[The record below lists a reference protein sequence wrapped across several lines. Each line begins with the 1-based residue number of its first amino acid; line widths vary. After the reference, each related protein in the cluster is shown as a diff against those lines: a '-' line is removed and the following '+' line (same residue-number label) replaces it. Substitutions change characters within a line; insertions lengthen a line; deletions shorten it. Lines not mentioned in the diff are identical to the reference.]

1 MVNYEKNPSGTQIQ
15 VPRHGYFTINQ
26 PVGPMLALY
35 ELISCRTAAGLTA
48 ATEDDTVTFH
58 SSL

>member
-1 MVNYEKNPSGTQIQ
+1 MVNYEKNPSGTHIQ

-26 PVGPMLALY
+26 PVGPMPPFMNLFH
-35 ELISCRTAAGLTA
+35 AARQGLTA